1 MNDNLYYICN
11 DIYVD
16 DESYVTND
24 EISHYLRSN
33 DIQGDPE
40 TTRAALHKTKLW
52 PKDSILNVV
61 FIGGEKWQH
70 TWVEKVVK
78 EQLEPY
84 TNIKFSF
91 DPNGKRTIRISFNPK
106 EGAYSAVGTDA
117 LMRSINQ
124 PTMNLGWLDAP
135 GTSSQPG
142 KFTWKGKTYTV
153 PAGQPRNKNENGA
166 TVMHEFGHALGFIHE
181 HQNPRGEGIKWDT
194 NKVYSYFSGPPNKWN
209 QDTTFRN
216 VLKKYNE
223 NQINGSQ
230 FDPESIMLYFF
241 DGKLTT
247 DGKGTHM
254 NTKLSDLDK
263 QWLRQAYAGTPG
275 NITGTPGVMTSPN
288 VTPKMAPNVSAT
300 TSTPAIPHDEKYGS
314 TLMATPN
321 IMPARQDYVEYAP
334 AAAIPAPKKDCKKR
348 TKSVNRSKTRTPK
361 KLQPKIIIQTPP
373 PPQQTLPPL
382 PQQQTCMPL
391 PVAANFLNSLMAQ
404 QGVPQIPQIPGMPQV
419 PQIPPTIPG
428 VPQLP
433 PQVFLPPNVP
443 CPPGYNRDAMG
454 ICTLQPCPPGQY
466 RDVNGN
472 CVEQPCPPGYN
483 RDATTGTCIPTT
495 LCPPGQY
502 KNATGVCVPTPCP
515 PGYIRNAAGA
525 CVPRCPPGYGRNAA
539 GNCVKIC
546 PPGYIRNS
554 LGQCTQKCPPGYVRN
569 AAGGCTRAGCPP
581 GYTRNVRGQC
591 VKNCA
596 PGYTRNAQGLCVKNC
611 APGYARNAAGVCIRA
626 GCPAGFTRNAKG
638 QCVKNCAPGYTRNAS
653 GLCVKNCAPG
663 YTRNSRGL
671 CVRTGFRSDTD
682 VIEHFDN
689 DTTGSSKPIGL
700 KRFINNK
707 VLFLFAIIIIVGIV
721 WYMMRTPEEY

>member
-33 DIQGDPE
+33 NIEGDPE

-70 TWVEKVVK
+70 AWVEKVVK

-91 DPNGKRTIRISFNPK
+91 DQNGKRTIRISFNPK

-194 NKVYSYFSGPPNKWN
+194 NKVYSFFSGPPNRWD

-230 FDPESIMLYFF
+230 FDPDSIMLYFF

-254 NTKLSDLDK
+254 NTNLSNLDK
-263 QWLRQAYAGTPG
+263 QWLRQAYAGTTG
-275 NITGTPGVMTSPN
+275 VTGTPGVLTTPG
-288 VTPKMAPNVSAT
+288 VTPKMAPTISLTTVESTPIKQEYAQAEVQQSPVPTPVVTPPPTTQSVTSQPTTTKSAT
-300 TSTPAIPHDEKYGS
+300 
-314 TLMATPN
+314 
-321 IMPARQDYVEYAP
+321 R
-334 AAAIPAPKKDCKKR
+334 KKQR
-348 TKSVNRSKTRTPK
+348 
-361 KLQPKIIIQTPP
+361 QPKIIIQTL
-373 PPQQTLPPL
+373 PQQPPPL
-382 PQQQTCMPL
+382 PQQILPPPPQPQTCMPL

-404 QGVPQIPQIPGMPQV
+404 QNTVQQNVPCIPQIPQ
-419 PQIPPTIPG
+419 
-428 VPQLP
+428 PQLP
-433 PQVFLPPNVP
+433 GVSTTLPSQVFLPPNVP
-443 CPPGYNRDAMG
+443 CPPGYARDAMG
-454 ICTLQPCPPGQY
+454 TCTLQPCPLGQY
-466 RDVNGN
+466 RNSNGN
-472 CVEQPCPPGYN
+472 CVEQPCPPGYS
-483 RDATTGTCIPTT
+483 RDG
-495 LCPPGQY
+495 
-502 KNATGVCVPTPCP
+502 ATGVCVPTPPQPHCP
-515 PGYIRNAAGA
+515 AGQFKNVTGT
-525 CVPRCPPGYGRNAA
+525 CVPVP
-539 GNCVKIC
+539 
-546 PPGYIRNS
+546 
-554 LGQCTQKCPPGYVRN
+554 
-569 AAGGCTRAGCPP
+569 CPP
-581 GYTRNVRGQC
+581 GYTRNVYGKCVRKCPPGYTRNVYGKCIKNCPPGYTRNAAGICVKNCAPGYTRNAAGLCVKNCAPGYTRNAAGLCVRTGCPAGYTRNAQGQCVKNCAPGYTRNAAGLC

-611 APGYARNAAGVCIRA
+611 APGY
-626 GCPAGFTRNAKG
+626 TRNAQG
-638 QCVKNCAPGYTRNAS
+638 ICVK
-653 GLCVKNCAPG
+653 
-663 YTRNSRGL
+663 
-671 CVRTGFRSDTD
+671 TGFRSDAD
-682 VIEHFDN
+682 VIEHFNN
-689 DTTGSSKPIGL
+689 DDSSTKPTGL

-707 VLFLFAIIIIVGIV
+707 VLFLFALIIIIGII
-721 WYMMRTPEEY
+721 WYMMRTPDEY